1 MRIAIVKTSALG
13 DIIHSAF
20 ILQFIR
26 QKVPDAQI
34 DWIVEARFASIL
46 SHHPDIDDVL
56 PIDLSS
62 IKKKFSNIFNEIKR
76 VRHYAGRDYDLVID
90 MQGLIKSAITSRLL
104 GKNVAGYDKGSIR
117 EGTASVL
124 YSNGYDV
131 PYDLNTIDRY
141 RLLTSKALGIE
152 ISKDEVVAKKP
163 YLFYGSE
170 DFEIAAPLFASKRPN
185 IIFIVGSTW
194 ESRVYPK
201 EQFAEVAK
209 AFDAN
214 ILVPFGNE
222 DEKAFAHYLA
232 DSSDNV
238 TVLPKMTLD
247 QLKAAISHA
256 DLLIGNDTGPT
267 YIAWANNIPSII
279 LFGPTPA
286 VRVYET
292 DISRL
297 LRSPS
302 IVDPYHLDKN
312 DFSIKEITTEEII
325 ETAKALLSTSGI
337 E

>member
-20 ILQFIR
+20 ILQFIK
-26 QKVPDAQI
+26 QKLPDAQI
-34 DWIVEARFASIL
+34 DWVVEAKFASIL
-46 SHHPDIDDVL
+46 SHHPDIDNVL

-62 IKKKFSNIFNEIKR
+62 IKKKYSNIFNEIKR
-76 VRHYAGRDYDLVID
+76 VRHYARRDYDLVID

-104 GKNVAGYDKGSIR
+104 GKRVAGYDKKSIR
-117 EGTASVL
+117 EGAAAL
-124 YSNGYDV
+124 FYSQGYDV

-141 RLLTSKALGIE
+141 RLLASKALGIE
-152 ISKDEVVAKKP
+152 ITKDEVVGKKP

-170 DFEIAAPLFASKRPN
+170 DFEVAAPSFSDEKPN
-185 IIFIVGSTW
+185 VIFIVGSTW

-201 EQFAEVAK
+201 GQFAEVAK
-209 AFDAN
+209 ALDAN

-232 DSSDNV
+232 SESDNV
-238 TVLPKMTLD
+238 KVLPKMSLG

-256 DLLIGNDTGPT
+256 DLLIGNDTGPS

-286 VRVYET
+286 VRVYKT

-297 LRSPS
+297 LKSPS
-302 IVDPYHLDKN
+302 IVDPFHLDKE
-312 DFSIKEITTEEII
+312 DFSIKEIKSQEII
-325 ETAKALLSTSGI
+325 ESAKELLSVVL
-337 E
+337 